1 MILLKSLLNEDKTG
15 NPFLDF
21 LLTKIQPT
29 INDIL
34 NTYEKK
40 AKEKDER
47 WTEYD
52 RKSAELGLKYDLF
65 KALGSYTKSTDKLK
79 KGSVSNSSKGSLTI
93 DCMIERDGVEYPLH
107 TEVIYAGGYNIQ
119 RLHFRYLT
127 KTKLPKQSSNPEAD
141 KVKKELQKLS
151 KGEKLRRENET
162 FSKRIQNYEKEL
174 KDLKKVSDKQY
185 LSNDEHWNQMNVS
198 WDVIVKRGVAGN
210 FDNSP
215 EKHKEFKEKVKSDVL
230 KRKSNEIY
238 WKEDHI
244 KSLQKVIDKN
254 EKKLEDMANNS

>member
-1 MILLKSLLNEDKTG
+1 MISLKSLLNEDKTG

-52 RKSAELGLKYDLF
+52 RKSAELGLKYDLL

-93 DCMIERDGVEYPLH
+93 DCVIERDGVEYPLH

-151 KGEKLRRENET
+151 KGDKLKKENES

-185 LSNDEHWNQMNVS
+185 LDNSDWYKFNVS
-198 WDVIVKRGVAGN
+198 WDEIIKRGITQN
-210 FDNSP
+210 FDNNP
-215 EKHKEFKEKVKSDVL
+215 EKHKEFKEKVKGDIL

-238 WKEDHI
+238 WKERYI
-244 KSLQKVIDKN
+244 KDLQTAIDKN
-254 EKKLEDMANNS
+254 EKKLEDLSK